1 MYQCKMIADS
11 IGPSGKRLSTLE
23 ITFPRIVLAEIRTH
37 RMHSEGSEGVWVYGG
52 VDGPGR
58 SFSMNAA
65 SSRAIPV
72 KKMLE
77 RVREHPFVPTYWG
90 ANQKG
95 MQAEFAIEEHHR
107 LAAESVWREALENAL
122 KSAEAL
128 EELGIHKQTV
138 NRLIEPFSWVT
149 CIVSATEW
157 DNFLALRT
165 HKDAQHEIRTIAEMM
180 LFALK
185 SYEPQKLDE
194 GQWHLPYITEQDWKD
209 VTDLEGLP
217 KERFLAEISAARSAR
232 VSYMTQDGIRDLSKD
247 QMLFRRLVDGSD
259 GVGHF
264 SPLEHPA
271 QALAETTPS
280 GNFVG
285 WGQLRKEYDVKP
297 KAAHFGI

>member
-23 ITFPRIVLAEIRTH
+23 ITFPRIVLAELRTH
-37 RMHSEGSEGVWVYGG
+37 RIHSEGSEGVWVYTG
-52 VDGPGR
+52 VDDPGR
-58 SFSMNAA
+58 SVSMNAA

-72 KKMLE
+72 KKMIE

-90 ANQKG
+90 ANQRG
-95 MQAEFAIEEHHR
+95 MQSEFAVEEHHR
-107 LAAESVWREALENAL
+107 VAAESVWREALENAL

-128 EELGIHKQTV
+128 DALGIHKQTV
-138 NRLIEPFSWVT
+138 NRVIEPFSWVT

-185 SYEPQKLDE
+185 SYEPQKLDA

-209 VTDLEGLP
+209 VPDLEGLP
-217 KERFLAEISAARSAR
+217 KERFLAEVSAARSAR
-232 VSYMTQDGIRDLSKD
+232 VSYLSQDGIRDLSKD
-247 QMLFRRLVDGSD
+247 QTLFQRLVDGSD
-259 GVGHF
+259 GAGHF

-271 QALAETTPS
+271 KALAETTSS
-280 GNFVG
+280 GNFIG

-297 KAAHFGI
+297 ESAHFGI